1 MASLVVAKSTE
12 LSLGFALLA
21 CLFAI
26 AAKRLWLNR
35 TWLLSLLGDL
45 RSRLCARPEKESL
58 LEQRVR
64 AECTVFGLERARH
77 LTSIATV
84 ILMFRQLLYV
94 MSLLGDEGVTTVQE
108 LAIAYVYRI
117 LVALMSLCPSAI
129 TCRTLDAV
137 YSLVIAILFVM
148 ALEVDGPLMTTCA
161 SPQECRISVV
171 TLTFVWT
178 FINPR
183 RWLNAVWLTAIRVAH
198 ATTVSSRNISFFL
211 LLHLGIFI
219 SVHVVDH
226 IIMATVRAKLLAA
239 ESSMQLVAVRT
250 LLNSICDAVVEI
262 DGSFRLLEHYPKLSN
277 ILLHSPA
284 SSLRDAALDELIPS
298 EEERQSFARRMG
310 AGSEAPT
317 HADVFHTR
325 LRDSSGTHVAVD
337 LFCVPLR
344 GLDKRRGH
352 LLGVRE
358 FTDVAP
364 LAPPPQREPP
374 QTAAPLPRPTVQQ
387 LWSGTPAASARGD
400 VRSHGSRSCGSG
412 PSRHSG
418 GQRAGGGE
426 SSCSTRGGGRPAAAA
441 VETNGAVK
449 TTLLRS
455 TLVTW
460 RSRRPP
466 GACCNFHTEVAEAQ
480 RVLCLMASGLCIPQF
495 GPDTPWQ
502 CQRCEVA
509 AEIFRP
515 KRPSP
520 CCRMCEAMTSEELG
534 FANPSTEC
542 IVAL

>member
-108 LAIAYVYRI
+108 LAIAYAYRI
-117 LVALMSLCPSAI
+117 LVALMSLYRSAI

-137 YSLVIAILFVM
+137 YSLIMAILFVM

-239 ESSMQLVAVRT
+239 ESSMQLVAVRA
-250 LLNSICDAVVEI
+250 LLNSIYDAVVEI

-284 SSLRDAALDELIPS
+284 SSLRGAALDELIPS
-298 EEERQSFARRMG
+298 EEERQNFVRRMS
-310 AGSEAPT
+310 AGSEAS
-317 HADVFHTR
+317 TR
-325 LRDSSGTHVAVD
+325 SDSGTHVAVE
-337 LFCVPLR
+337 LFSVPLR
-344 GLDKRRGH
+344 GLDERRGH

-358 FTDVAP
+358 FTDIAP
-364 LAPPPQREPP
+364 LALPPQREPP